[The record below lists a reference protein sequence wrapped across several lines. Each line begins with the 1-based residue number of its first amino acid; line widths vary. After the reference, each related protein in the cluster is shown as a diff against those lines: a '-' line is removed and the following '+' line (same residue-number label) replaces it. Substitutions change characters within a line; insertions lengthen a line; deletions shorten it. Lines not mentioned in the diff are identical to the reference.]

1 MVWTGWSGVVGGG
14 VVIFGVG
21 EGAYSYMSFCLDQG
35 IGSGF
40 VVVGPV
46 VLRTLVQFRPYPLV
60 A

>member
-1 MVWTGWSGVVGGG
+1 M
-14 VVIFGVG
+14 IFGVG

-46 VLRTLVQFRPYPLV
+46 VLRTLVQSRSYPLI